1 MATDV
6 AELDGLLVRQRSGF
20 AADGP
25 PSLDTRRRRIDLL
38 VSALL
43 DGADDLAA
51 AIAADFGTR
60 ARSLSISTDIFG
72 SLVDIAHT
80 RAHVRRWMSPSKVA
94 RSASIARLH
103 ASIQAQPLG
112 VVGVIAPWNFPINL
126 AVVPAASALAAGNRV
141 MIKMSEKTPRTA
153 ELFAALVSQRFSA
166 DVLTVV
172 TGGPEVAD
180 AFTTLAFDHLF
191 FTGSAQIGRRVMHR
205 AADNLVPVT
214 LELGGKNP
222 AVVGPGADI
231 GEAAERI
238 ARARLTNAGQIC
250 LCPDYAFVPA
260 AQIGEFV
267 NQTVAAVRK
276 AYPSV
281 VDNDQYCS
289 VVDEASFDRITGLI
303 NEARAG
309 GAAAVEIV
317 PPGEILPDRV
327 TRKIAPTLL
336 TGVTPQM
343 RISRE
348 EVFGPVLAVHGYDDI
363 RHVIDYVNSHPSPLA
378 AYWYGPH
385 NAEFEDFCHR
395 TRSGGVTRNDFSLHA
410 ALPSLPFGGVGQS
423 GMGSYHGKA
432 GFDTFSHRRAIAE
445 SDLPF
450 SVTDLTALAPVA
462 AMVAVMLRGYGWL
475 TRLRL
480 RGLTL
485 GPGSRSGHQGIA
497 R

>member
-1 MATDV
+1 MHMNEHGKSAGVTTDI
-6 AELDGLLVRQRSGF
+6 AELGGLFVRQRSAF
-20 AADGP
+20 DAEGP
-25 PSLDTRRRRIDLL
+25 PSLASRRRRIDLL
-38 VSALL
+38 LSALL

-60 ARSLSISTDIFG
+60 AHSLSMSTDIFG
-72 SLVDIAHT
+72 SLVEISHT
-80 RAHVRRWMSPSKVA
+80 RAHVSRWTKPSKVA
-94 RSASIARLH
+94 RLAALGGLRASV
-103 ASIQAQPLG
+103 QPQPLG

-153 ELFAALVSQRFSA
+153 ELFAALVAQRFSA
-166 DVLTVV
+166 EVLTVV

-180 AFTTLAFDHLF
+180 AFTCLDFDHLF

-205 AADNLVPVT
+205 AAENLVPVT

-222 AVVGPGADI
+222 AVVGPDADI
-231 GEAAERI
+231 GQAADRI

-260 AQIGEFV
+260 AQVDEFV
-267 NQTVAAVRK
+267 NQTIVAVRK

-281 VDNDQYCS
+281 VGNDQYCS
-289 VVDEASFDRITGLI
+289 VVDDGSFDRIIGLV

-309 GAAAVEIV
+309 GATAAEIG

-327 TRKIAPTLL
+327 ARKIAPTVL
-336 TGVTPQM
+336 TGVTPDM
-343 RISRE
+343 RVSHE

-363 RHVIDYVNSHPSPLA
+363 QQVIDYVNSHPSPLA

-385 NAEFEDFCHR
+385 SAEFEHFCHR

-410 ALPSLPFGGVGQS
+410 TLPSLPFGGVGHS
-423 GMGSYHGKA
+423 GMGAYHGRA
-432 GFDTFSHRRAIAE
+432 GFETFSHLRAIVE

-450 SVTDLTALAPVA
+450 SVTALTNLVPVA
-462 AMVAVMLRGYGWL
+462 AMVAVMLRGYKWL

-480 RGLTL
+480 RG
-485 GPGSRSGHQGIA
+485 
-497 R
+497 